1 MSSETTS
8 GRRPSLHG
16 MDVEE
21 HLASPAIRQ
30 RYVTTMFEII
40 APKYDRFT
48 RAFSFGLDRQWKAD
62 LIAALGRHVASDARV
77 VDLACGTGDLT
88 VAMAELASAGTVVGI
103 DASPTMIACARTA
116 TAARTIRMPPGRLD
130 FQVGDIMALDLPDG
144 SVDAVSVGYGLR
156 NVPDLAAALQEIRR
170 VLKPGGILGNLD
182 FVLPEPGLWRVLLL
196 TYLKLMGDLYGWW
209 YHGDAQVYG
218 YIARSIRH
226 FVTRRQLDQALTA
239 AGFTV
244 LEGAD
249 RLLGGVSMQVARR
262 DG

>member
-1 MSSETTS
+1 MSSGS
-8 GRRPSLHG
+8 QQKPAPSLRG
-16 MDVEE
+16 LDVEA

-48 RAFSFGLDRQWKAD
+48 RAFSFGLDRRWKAD
-62 LIAALGRHVASDARV
+62 LIAALAQHVHHDARV

-88 VAMAELASAGTVVGI
+88 MAMARLAPEGSVVGI
-103 DASPTMIACARTA
+103 DASPTMVACARTA
-116 TAARTIRMPPGRLD
+116 SAGQTIRMPPGRVD

-144 SVDAVSVGYGLR
+144 GADVVTIGYGLR
-156 NVPDLAAALQEIRR
+156 NVPDLAAALREIRR

-182 FVLPEPGLWRVLLL
+182 FVLPEAGPWRVLLL
-196 TYLKLMGDLYGWW
+196 TYIKLMGDLYGWW

-226 FVTRRQLDQALTA
+226 FVTRTQLDQALVT

-244 LEGAD
+244 LDGMD

-262 DG
+262 EA

>member
-1 MSSETTS
+1 MSSEAKE
-8 GRRPSLHG
+8 GQGPSLRG
-16 MDVEE
+16 MDVEA

-62 LIAALGRHVASDARV
+62 LIEALGQHIRRDARV
-77 VDLACGTGDLT
+77 VDLACGTGNLT
-88 VAMAELASAGTVVGI
+88 VAMTQLAPEGSVLGI
-103 DASPTMIACARTA
+103 DASPTMVACARTA
-116 TAARTIRMPPGRLD
+116 TAAQTIRMPPGQLE

-144 SVDAVSVGYGLR
+144 CADAVTVGYGLR
-156 NVPDLAAALQEIRR
+156 NVPDLAAALGEIHR

-182 FVLPEPGLWRVLLL
+182 FVLPEPGPWRFLLL

-209 YHGDAQVYG
+209 YHGDAQIYG
-218 YIARSIRH
+218 YIARSISH
-226 FVTRRQLDQALTA
+226 FVTRKQLDQALGA

-244 LEGAD
+244 LAGMD

>member
-1 MSSETTS
+1 MSGETKA
-8 GRRPSLHG
+8 GQGPSLRG
-16 MDVEE
+16 MDVEA

-48 RAFSFGLDRQWKAD
+48 RAFSFGLDRHWKAD
-62 LIAALGRHVASDARV
+62 LIAALGRHVGRDARV

-88 VAMAELASAGTVVGI
+88 VAMTQLAPDGTVVGI

-116 TAARTIRMPPGRLD
+116 TAAQTIRMPPSQLT
-130 FQVGDIMALDLPDG
+130 FQVGDIMALDLADG
-144 SVDAVSVGYGLR
+144 SADAVTIGYGLR

-182 FVLPEPGLWRVLLL
+182 FVLPEPGPWRVLLL

-226 FVTRRQLDQALTA
+226 FVTRKQLDQALGA

-244 LEGAD
+244 LEGMD
-249 RLLGGVSMQVARR
+249 RLLGGVSLQVARR

>member
-1 MSSETTS
+1 MSDDARPEPE
-8 GRRPSLHG
+8 PSLRG
-16 MDVEE
+16 MDVEA

-62 LIAALGRHVASDARV
+62 LIDALAQHIRRDARV

-88 VAMAELASAGTVVGI
+88 MAMAQLVPEGTVLGI

-116 TAARTIRMPPGRLD
+116 TAAHSIRMPPGQLD
-130 FQVGDIMALDLPDG
+130 FQVGDIMALALPDG
-144 SVDAVSVGYGLR
+144 CADVVSVGYGLR
-156 NVPDLAAALQEIRR
+156 NVPDLTAALQEIRR
-170 VLKPGGILGNLD
+170 VLKPGGLLGNLD

-226 FVTRRQLDQALTA
+226 FVTRKQLDQALSD

-244 LEGAD
+244 IAGMD

-262 DG
+262 DA

>member
-1 MSSETTS
+1 MSSETQPK
-8 GRRPSLHG
+8 REPSLRG
-16 MDVEE
+16 MDVEA

-48 RAFSFGLDRQWKAD
+48 RAFSFGLDRRWKAD
-62 LIAALGRHVASDARV
+62 LIAALGRHVHRDARV

-88 VAMAELASAGTVVGI
+88 MAMAQLAPAGTVVGI

-116 TAARTIRMPPGRLD
+116 TAGQTIRMAPGRID

-144 SVDAVSVGYGLR
+144 CADAVTVGYGLR

-182 FVLPEPGLWRVLLL
+182 FVLPEPGPWRILLL
-196 TYLKLMGDLYGWW
+196 TYIKFMGDLYGWW

-226 FVTRRQLDQALTA
+226 FVTRKELDQALGA
-239 AGFTV
+239 AGFSV
-244 LEGAD
+244 IEGMD

-262 DG
+262 ET

>member
-1 MSSETTS
+1 MSGASPPE
-8 GRRPSLHG
+8 GGPSLRG
-16 MDVEE
+16 MDVEA

-62 LIAALGRHVASDARV
+62 LIAALGKHVKRDARV
-77 VDLACGTGDLT
+77 IDLACGTGDLS
-88 VAMAELASAGTVVGI
+88 VAMTQLANEGDGGGHRCLA
-103 DASPTMIACARTA
+103 DDDRLRPHRDRWPDHPHA
-116 TAARTIRMPPGRLD
+116 PGQLA

-144 SVDAVSVGYGLR
+144 GADAVTIGYGLR
-156 NVPDLAAALQEIRR
+156 NLPDLAAALREIRR

-182 FVLPEPGLWRVLLL
+182 FVLPEPGPWRLLLL

-226 FVTRRQLDQALTA
+226 FVTRRQLDQELAD

-244 LEGAD
+244 VEGMD
-249 RLLGGVSMQVARR
+249 RLLGGVAMQVARR

>member
-1 MSSETTS
+1 MSDQTTS
-8 GRRPSLHG
+8 SRRPTLQG
-16 MDVEE
+16 MDAEE

-48 RAFSFGLDRQWKAD
+48 RAFSFGLDRHWKAD
-62 LIAALGRHVASDARV
+62 LIAALGAHVARDARV
-77 VDLACGTGDLT
+77 IDLACGTGDLA
-88 VAMAELASAGTVVGI
+88 VAMAQLAPEGSVVGI

-116 TAARTIRMPPGRLD
+116 TAALTISLPPGRLA

-144 SVDAVSVGYGLR
+144 CADAVTIGYGLR
-156 NVPDLAAALQEIRR
+156 NVPDLAAGLREIRR

-182 FVLPEPGLWRVLLL
+182 FVLPEPGPWRVLLL

-226 FVTRRQLDQALTA
+226 FVTRRELDQALGA

-244 LEGAD
+244 VAGMD
-249 RLLGGVSMQVARR
+249 RLLGGVCLQVARR